1 MGYLSRLSWS
11 SMALESWRALSMAL
25 SRRASDWASSR
36 SCDLIRSASCPI
48 GCKRVNSFLIARKK
62 ALN

>member
-11 SMALESWRALSMAL
+11 SMALESLRALSMAL